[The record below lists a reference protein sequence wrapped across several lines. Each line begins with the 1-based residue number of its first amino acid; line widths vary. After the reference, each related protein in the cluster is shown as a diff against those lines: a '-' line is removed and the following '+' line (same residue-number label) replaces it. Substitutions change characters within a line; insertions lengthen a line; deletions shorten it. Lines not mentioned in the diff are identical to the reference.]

1 MASGWRAKR
10 HWGATVVVAVWL
22 SLAGSARGDSLI
34 ATRDQPLRETRHVVD
49 LSIED
54 GVATYRVR
62 RTFLNGGARAEEA
75 RLTIDLPYGAAATG
89 LRIKAGNRWYA
100 GDLMHAEKAEEL
112 YRELTGLGPS
122 RPKDPALLYW
132 RWPSELALRVF
143 PNVPGKPHTIEYTLT
158 APTEYDKGV
167 YYVSYGREPVDENLT
182 APVVRLGPALRPVN
196 LDGQPQRS
204 RQMVLGDVQVH
215 ALLRDHGIEDDRVL
229 IRPLRV
235 GAETSADIRGL
246 AVEVHA
252 DHTWQG
258 DLQLDLIS
266 PSGLLL
272 PVRSH
277 DFSLDDNALLE
288 TFIVDWQDDI
298 RGTWHLLVTDHHPL
312 DAGVLRR
319 WSLRAV
325 DGDGQPLAGSR
336 PSVDARPAAIPQP
349 SEGDADM
356 ASIAV
361 VPVRTNETATQLRLG
376 RVALLP
382 DKHFTRVE
390 LDVARTLAALPR
402 GQSVV
407 FAIDASHTMGR
418 DGIEAQLRLA
428 RAYLSHVPDARF
440 ALVGYRRQAELWS
453 DFAPA
458 AAFDA
463 RVAALTEARRAPD
476 NGSFLDAGAALGVQL
491 LNQVEGPKALVLM
504 TDDRLRPVWSNAE
517 ALPHIGSLPLEATVH
532 LVELA
537 KNGEPGLVEL
547 ERNDA
552 HRLFPLAKR
561 RGGVAVVG
569 SGLQRGKRSL
579 IRDEAL
585 YLVRPNRLDHPSF
598 STPIEGLSLEMS
610 ATGRSAI
617 AEGTSIRFM
626 NGVPAAPTALTL
638 RGQLWSREVS
648 YEAVT
653 AEPFNRATAAFV
665 FSLDHHRS
673 LSTLEQL
680 SIAMYAGAV
689 SPVTSYLAVEP
700 GVRPSTEGLQRGL
713 LVPRIRAGKAGVGM
727 GTIGLGSA
735 MSIDWKKIAWTVRDA
750 CRQVRADEEVALIT
764 LDYQD
769 HEIADV
775 RRRSAPTPY
784 LDCIVEAI
792 WKQQL
797 PVHRWGDHS
806 LEMRL

>member
-1 MASGWRAKR
+1 MDSGWRAKR

-62 RTFLNGGARAEEA
+62 RTFLNGGTRAEEA
-75 RLTIDLPYGAAATG
+75 RLTIELPYGAAATG

-143 PNVPGKPHTIEYTLT
+143 PILPGKPHTIEYTLT
-158 APTEYDKGV
+158 APTEYDRGV

-182 APVVRLGPALRPVN
+182 APVVRLDPALRPVS
-196 LDGQPQRS
+196 LDGQAQRS
-204 RQMVLGDVQVH
+204 RKMVLGDVQVH
-215 ALLRDHGIEDDRVL
+215 PLLRDHGIQDDRVL
-229 IRPLRV
+229 VRPLRV
-235 GAETSADIRGL
+235 RARASEAIRGV

-252 DHTWQG
+252 EHTWQG

-277 DFSLDDNALLE
+277 DFSLDDNALRE
-288 TFIVDWQDDI
+288 TFIVDWQDEI
-298 RGTWHLLVTDHHPL
+298 HGTWHLLVTDHHPL

-325 DGDGQPLAGSR
+325 DGEGQPLAGSR

-361 VPVRTNETATQLRLG
+361 APVHASDTATQLRLG

-382 DKHFTRVE
+382 DKHFTRVQ
-390 LDVARTLAALPR
+390 LDVARTLTPLPR

-407 FAIDASHTMGR
+407 FVIDASHTMGR
-418 DGIEAQLRLA
+418 DGIEGQLRLA
-428 RAYLSHVPDARF
+428 RAYLSHVHDARF
-440 ALVGYRRQAELWS
+440 ALVGYRRKAVVWS

-458 AAFDA
+458 AAFDT
-463 RVAALTEARRAPD
+463 RVAALAEATRAPN

-491 LNQVEGPKALVLM
+491 LNQVAGPKALVLM
-504 TDDRLRPVWSNAE
+504 TDDRLRPAWSNAK

-532 LVELA
+532 LVELG
-537 KNGEPGLVEL
+537 KNGEPDLVEL
-547 ERNDA
+547 ERNDS

-569 SGLQRGKRSL
+569 SGFERGKRSML
-579 IRDEAL
+579 RDEVL
-585 YLVRPNRLDHPSF
+585 YLVRPNRLDYPSF
-598 STPIEGLSLEMS
+598 STPIEGLSLEAS
-610 ATGRSAI
+610 LTGGAI
-617 AEGTSIRFM
+617 AEGESFRFM
-626 NGVPAAPTALTL
+626 NQVPAAPTALAL
-638 RGQLWSREVS
+638 SGQLWSREVS
-648 YEAVT
+648 YQAVT

-665 FSLDHHRS
+665 FSLDHYDD
-673 LSTLEQL
+673 LSPLEQL

-700 GVRPSTEGLQRGL
+700 GVRPSTEGLQRGATA
-713 LVPRIRAGKAGVGM
+713 PRIRMGKAGVGM
-727 GTIGLGSA
+727 GSIGLGSA
-735 MSIDWKKIAWTVRDA
+735 TSIDWKKIAWAVRDA
-750 CRQVRADEEVALIT
+750 CRHVRADEEVALIT

-775 RRRSAPTPY
+775 RRRSAPAPY
-784 LDCIVEAI
+784 LDCVVEAM

-806 LEMRL
+806 MKMRL